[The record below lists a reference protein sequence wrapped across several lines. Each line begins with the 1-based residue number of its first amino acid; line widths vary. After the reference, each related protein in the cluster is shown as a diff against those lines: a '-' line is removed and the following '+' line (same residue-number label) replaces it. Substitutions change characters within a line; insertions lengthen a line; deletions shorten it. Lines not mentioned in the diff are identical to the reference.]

1 MKRASRGCNRVSE
14 TSSTLQVL
22 FYGRRKMTALKAA
35 LYGLTLSLLIVF
47 CVGCADDI
55 LDPTQI
61 GRYRPIPTTNVIL
74 NSLGVADEPDP
85 TYPGAEPPGPDDL
98 IDYERDYVFGPGDVL
113 QISIYELRREGQ
125 LFTSNYIVTES
136 GRVSIPDVGLVRA
149 TGLTEV
155 KLEEEIK
162 AILSPG
168 ILKDPSVT
176 VLLLQSQSQLFSIY
190 GQGVA
195 QKGRFPIPRYTFR
208 LTDAIAIAGDVG
220 QFNVT
225 YIYVS
230 RDVPV
235 TEQPVQPTIPSAPVY
250 PKQPVGRELGDKIDP
265 GSIELKPIERE
276 DPKKRPVIREEDML
290 ELIKPYTG
298 NLQNKGGGIII
309 AATEL
314 ATEEE
319 LEEMALPLE
328 LRMEKKI
335 PPRTG
340 EGTNA
345 DVYIHEPID
354 NTRVEWIFEDGKWF
368 PMRIGGVAP
377 VMPPAVSLQ
386 EPAAG
391 EYGWGQVGRGAV
403 RKRVIKIPVDRLKN
417 GDPQYDIIIR
427 PGDRISVPID
437 IIGEFW
443 IGGNVNSRG
452 VIPLTGRP
460 INLKMAITMAGGLGP
475 LAWPKK
481 VEVVRRL
488 GKNKAGLVQEETVMV
503 DLDKIAKG
511 QQPDFFIKPFDLIN
525 VGTHGTSRWQAV
537 LRNAFRATYGFGF
550 IYDRNFANRDL
561 GNDPFPGHFGVDTF
575 F

>member
-1 MKRASRGCNRVSE
+1 
-14 TSSTLQVL
+14 
-22 FYGRRKMTALKAA
+22 MTALKAA

-55 LDPTQI
+55 LDPTQT
-61 GRYRPIPTTNVIL
+61 GRFRPVPVTNVIL
-74 NSLGVADEPDP
+74 DSLGTADEPDP
-85 TYPGAEPPGPDDL
+85 AYAGAEAPGPDDL
-98 IDYERDYVFGPGDVL
+98 IDYERDYVFGAGDVL
-113 QISIYELRREGQ
+113 RISIYELRREGYP
-125 LFTSNYIVTES
+125 FINDYIVTES
-136 GRVSIPDVGLVRA
+136 GRVSVPDVGLVRA
-149 TGLTEV
+149 AGLTEV

-162 AILSPG
+162 DILSPG
-168 ILKDPSVT
+168 ILKDPSVS
-176 VLLLQSQSQLFSIY
+176 VLLIQSESRLFSIY
-190 GQGVA
+190 GQGVGRS
-195 QKGRFPIPRYTFR
+195 GRFPIPRYTFR
-208 LTDAIAIAGDVG
+208 LTDAVALAGDVG

-235 TEQPVQPTIPSAPVY
+235 TEQPIQPTIQPTRGVY
-250 PKQPVGRELGDKIDP
+250 PRQPVGKEPSEKIDV
-265 GSIELKPIERE
+265 GSIELEPIERE
-276 DPKKRPVIREEDML
+276 DTKKRPVIREEDML
-290 ELIKPYTG
+290 ELIRPYSG
-298 NLQNKGGGIII
+298 NLQNKGGIII

-328 LRMEKKI
+328 LRMEKETT
-335 PPRTG
+335 PRTD
-340 EGTNA
+340 ENA
-345 DVYIHEPID
+345 GVARYTPEPID
-354 NTRVEWIFEDGKWF
+354 TSRVEWVFEDGKWF
-368 PMRIGGVAP
+368 PMRVGGVT
-377 VMPPAVSLQ
+377 PPAVGSTTPDRQIRPDALTLQ

-403 RKRVIKIPVDRLKN
+403 RTRVIKIPIDRLKS

-427 PGDRISVPID
+427 PGDRISVPVD

-443 IGGNVNSRG
+443 VMGNVNRRG
-452 VIPLTGRP
+452 EIPLTGRP
-460 INLKMAITMAGGLGP
+460 ITLKMAIAMAGGLGP

-481 VEVVRRL
+481 VEVIRRL
-488 GKNKAGLVQEETVMV
+488 GKNKAGLMQEETVMV

-525 VGTHGTSRWQAV
+525 VGTHGISRWQAV